1 MMIDNVIKASTL
13 GFVIGDAIGV
23 PVEFLSREELVK
35 DPVTSM
41 RGFGSHHVEAG
52 TWSDDTSMTL
62 GTMKAISD
70 TGVIDYKAIMD
81 NFAAWADRGEF
92 TVDGV
97 VFDMGITCK
106 NAILN
111 YQRYNCDPL
120 EAGLKEIYS
129 NGNGSLMRMLPI
141 ALYCHSRNIWAEEM
155 KEIVN
160 NVSSLTHAHDISR
173 LGCYLY
179 VAYTL
184 SLLNGES
191 IETAYEAMLQVDLEG
206 YSKESVNSYSRIF
219 NRKLKELSIDEI
231 KSTGYVVHS
240 LEASL
245 WVLFNTTSFEQAIID
260 SVNLGED
267 TDTIAAITGSL
278 AAIVYG
284 FEELPPAWVEAIRNK
299 EYLYEIIEN
308 FTKIL
313 EK

>member
-1 MMIDNVIKASTL
+1 MAVNITRASTL

-23 PVEFLSREELVK
+23 PVEFLSREELAK

-41 RGFGSHHVEAG
+41 RGYGSHHVEAG

-62 GTMKAISD
+62 GTMKAIAD
-70 TGVIDYKAIMD
+70 TGMIDYHAIMD
-81 NFAAWADRGEF
+81 NFAAWADQGEF
-92 TVDGV
+92 TVDGI
-97 VFDMGITCK
+97 VFDMGITCR

-111 YQRYNCDPL
+111 YQRTNCHPT
-120 EAGLKEIYS
+120 EAGLSETFS

-141 ALYCHSRNIWAEEM
+141 ALYGHYQNLSADKL

-179 VAYTL
+179 VAFTL
-184 SLLNGES
+184 SLLKGES
-191 IETAYEAMLQVDLEG
+191 LETAYEAMLQVDLEG
-206 YSKESVNSYSRIF
+206 YSQEAIESYSRIF

-231 KSTGYVVHS
+231 QSTGYVVHS

-245 WVLFNTTSFEQAIID
+245 WVLLHTSSFEQAIIQ
-260 SVNLGED
+260 SVNLGND
-267 TDTIAAITGSL
+267 TDTIAAITGSM

-284 FEELPPAWVEAIRNK
+284 AESMPSEWVEAIRNK
-299 EYLYEIIEN
+299 EYLYEIVDN
-308 FTKIL
+308 FTKII
-313 EK
+313 ED

>member
-1 MMIDNVIKASTL
+1 MVYNVIKASTL
-13 GFVIGDAIGV
+13 GFVIGDAMGV
-23 PVEFLSREELVK
+23 PVEFLSREELV
-35 DPVTSM
+35 DHPVTSM
-41 RGFGSHHVEAG
+41 RGYGSHHVEAG

-62 GTMKAISD
+62 ATMKAISD
-70 TGVIDYKAIMD
+70 TGIIDYKAIMD

-97 VFDMGITCK
+97 VFDMGITCR

-111 YQRYNCDPL
+111 YQRYKCDPM

-141 ALYCHSRNIWAEEM
+141 ALYCHYRNISAEEM

-184 SLLNGES
+184 SLLKGES
-191 IETAYEAMLQVDLEG
+191 IESAYEALLQVDLEG
-206 YSKESVNSYSRIF
+206 YSKESVNSYSRIL
-219 NRKLKELSIDEI
+219 NRNLKELSLDEI

-245 WVLFNTTSFEQAIID
+245 WVLFNTSSFEQAIKT

-284 FEELPPAWVEAIRNK
+284 IEGLPQVWVEAIRNK
-299 EYLYEIIEN
+299 EYLYEVIDN
-308 FTKIL
+308 FTKTL